1 MAICSPPE
9 VFLSVSALALRLR
22 QMKTPRLLCDNA
34 GKRQQPLM
42 PTFARRFIP
51 VKTIRHLT
59 DAEGRSIAHHV
70 DHLRRSLD
78 SFAHKL
84 RDAISVAVGETVS
97 GTVQAALR
105 AALADLAGL
114 TPTVDQPQRPRYGGS
129 YWSEADEWD
138 GPAYGAYR
146 GPPQDDFDDDTPER
160 AGNRWPLMAFVGGRL
175 LAILLRRLPA
185 EKRWLTAAGIGLLVT
200 LVIVVGLPGVG
211 LFRSAVALTSLA
223 DILRG
228 GVGVVSQLTS

>member
-1 MAICSPPE
+1 
-9 VFLSVSALALRLR
+9 
-22 QMKTPRLLCDNA
+22 
-34 GKRQQPLM
+34 
-42 PTFARRFIP
+42 

-70 DHLRRSLD
+70 EQLRRSLD

-114 TPTVDQPQRPRYGGS
+114 TPTIDQPQRPRYGGS
-129 YWSEADEWD
+129 YWGEADEWD
-138 GPAYGAYR
+138 GPAYGPYR
-146 GPPQDDFDDDTPER
+146 GPPPEDDDRDDEANR
-160 AGNRWPLMAFVGGRL
+160 SSNRWPLMAFVGARL
-175 LAILLRRLPA
+175 LGVWLRRVPP
-185 EKRWLTAAGIGLLVT
+185 EKRWVTAAGVGLLVA
-200 LVIVVGLPGVG
+200 LAIIVGLPGIGIV
-211 LFRSAVALTSLA
+211 RSTMALTSLA

-228 GVGVVSQLTS
+228 GVTAVSQFTS